1 MNPPTRLM
9 FNTLSRLAE
18 TGKSYA
24 EAAWEIEADYR
35 YVARFAK
42 QYGIPFQL
50 ERRGRKAQ
58 HQDAARAA

>member
-1 MNPPTRLM
+1 MNPATRLM
-9 FNTLSRLAE
+9 VEKLTVLAE
-18 TGKSYA
+18 QGKSYA

-50 ERRGRKAQ
+50 ERRGRKPSPHAERLS
-58 HQDAARAA
+58 A